1 MDKEKFS
8 NILKEFLVKMGYGD
22 DIEINSKETSDGTS
36 IEIKTNHSKYLIG
49 EKGTNLVALEFLVKM
64 ICQKQNIDANKIFI
78 DVNDYRKEKIKF
90 LKEAAKIAAQKV
102 ALTGQPVQLPP
113 MPAFE
118 RKIIHSELSINPN
131 ITTESEGFLEERRVI
146 VKPYSI

>member
-22 DIEINSKETSDGTS
+22 DIEINSKETPDGAS
-36 IEIKTNHSKYLIG
+36 IEIKTNNSKYLIG

-64 ICQKQNIDANKIFI
+64 ICQKQNIDTNKIFI

-113 MPAFE
+113 MSAFE
-118 RKIIHSELSINPN
+118 RKVIHSELSINPN

-146 VKPYSI
+146 VKPHSI